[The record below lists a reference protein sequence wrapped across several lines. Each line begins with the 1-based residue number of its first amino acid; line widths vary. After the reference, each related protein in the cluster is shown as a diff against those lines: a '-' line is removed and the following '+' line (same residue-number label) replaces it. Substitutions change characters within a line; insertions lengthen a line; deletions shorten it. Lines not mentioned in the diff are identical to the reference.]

1 MRIVILSLT
10 LILSLSACASV
21 GDFCDVGL
29 DLRTTPELSAIIYD
43 TDEAFARDLAV
54 HNTMYLDCN

>member
-10 LILSLSACASV
+10 LILSNCV
-21 GDFCDVGL
+21 PTGDFCDVAL
-29 DLRTTPELSAIIYD
+29 DLRTTPELSALIYD

-54 HNTMYLDCN
+54 HNTLYGACNG

>member
-10 LILSLSACASV
+10 LILSSCAGSV
-21 GDFCDVGL
+21 GNFCDVAL
-29 DLRTTPELSAIIYD
+29 DLRTTPELSALIYD

-54 HNTMYLDCN
+54 HNTIYGDCP